1 MAGPAGP
8 ALQLGPAARV
18 ASPAV
23 RDALAGVV
31 AGRRARPVDRRGAF
45 QETWRESQPAP
56 APAGT
61 VFVQD
66 NASLSAA
73 GVVRG
78 LHAQWPSPQ
87 GKLLS
92 VLTGRL
98 WDVAVDIRRGSP
110 AFGCWVAAELDA
122 AQGDQLWIPAGFAHG
137 FQALTDGALLAY
149 KVTALWAP
157 GTELAVRW
165 DDPALAIPWPL
176 AAAIVSDRDAAAPRL
191 DELAPDRLPPFATLP
206 PSP

>member
-1 MAGPAGP
+1 VAGLAAPELVFGP
-8 ALQLGPAARV
+8 DARTG
-18 ASPAV
+18 SPAV
-23 RDALAGVV
+23 RDALAVV
-31 AGRRARPVDRRGAF
+31 VPGRRARPVDRRGAF

-61 VFVQD
+61 DFVQD
-66 NASLSAA
+66 NASLSSA

-78 LHAQWPSPQ
+78 LHAQWPSAQ
-87 GKLLS
+87 GKLLT
-92 VLTGRL
+92 VLSGRV

-122 AQGDQLWIPAGFAHG
+122 ERGDQLWIPAGFAHG
-137 FQALTDGALLAY
+137 FQALTDGALLVY

-165 DDPALAIPWPL
+165 DDPALAIPWPIGD
-176 AAAIVSDRDAAAPRL
+176 AIVSDRDAAAPPL
-191 DELAPDRLPPFATLP
+191 AGIAPDRLPPHAMLP